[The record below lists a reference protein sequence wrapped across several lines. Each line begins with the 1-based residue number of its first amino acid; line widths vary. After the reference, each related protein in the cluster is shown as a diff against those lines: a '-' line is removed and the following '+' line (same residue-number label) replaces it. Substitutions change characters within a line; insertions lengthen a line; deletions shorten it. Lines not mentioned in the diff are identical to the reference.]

1 MIWVRP
7 LLPVA
12 LGALLAGAI
21 VQAGAQTDGDPGRR
35 TPVAA
40 PEHKVGDTWVYN
52 KIDGWTGAL
61 VFVVV
66 SSVRDLSPRGAVIE
80 AVVPGSTIVTRMQRD
95 PGFNLVRTETPN
107 GVQTVS
113 PSYPSYAFPL
123 AIGKTWTQKASIANS
138 AQPDKDVT
146 AWFEGRVVGWE
157 LVTVPAGTFDAVRI
171 ELKANYRASSGEG
184 NWNGTITD
192 RLWYAPAVRN
202 AVKYE
207 YQDTVG
213 TSKYTHEAYELVRFW
228 NGH

>member
-1 MIWVRP
+1 MICVRL
-7 LLPVA
+7 LLPAA

-21 VQAGAQTDGDPGRR
+21 GQAGAQAVGDTGRR

-61 VFVVV
+61 EFVVV
-66 SSVRDLSPRGAVIE
+66 SSVKDFSPRGAVLE
-80 AVVPGSTIVTRMQRD
+80 AVVPGSTMVTRMQRD
-95 PGFNLVRTETPN
+95 AGFNLVRTENPN

-113 PSYPSYAFPL
+113 PFYPSYAFPL
-123 AIGKTWTQKASIANS
+123 AIGKTWAQKVSFAYT

-171 ELKANYRASSGEG
+171 ELKANYRASSGVG

-192 RLWYAPAVRN
+192 RLWYAPEVRN

-207 YQDTVG
+207 YQDTIG
-213 TSKYTHEAYELVRFW
+213 GSKYTHEVYELVRFR
-228 NGH
+228 NAP